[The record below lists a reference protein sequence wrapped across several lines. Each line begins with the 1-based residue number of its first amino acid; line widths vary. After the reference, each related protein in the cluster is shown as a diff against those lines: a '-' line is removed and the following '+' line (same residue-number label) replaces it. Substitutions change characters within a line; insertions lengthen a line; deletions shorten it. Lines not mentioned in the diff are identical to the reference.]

1 MSASTLNAL
10 NVPTRPGAVPL
21 ESRRRVS
28 SDTAAYV
35 HAVHAEASQKRAL
48 HATIHQSTA
57 PTKAIAEAAGVGYS
71 ALANAALTSESSN
84 LPFARLPLVLA
95 ASDDLT
101 LLRFYANLQGCEVFR
116 LPRTGAAGDARQ
128 TSMTVREFAEL
139 LEAVGAATEDDV
151 ITPEEFARIEREAQD
166 VVRAVLENV
175 AHYRARV
182 RRPLLEGM

>member
-1 MSASTLNAL
+1 MSASTSDLVT
-10 NVPTRPGAVPL
+10 VPTRARSVPL
-21 ESRRRVS
+21 ESRGRVS
-28 SDTAAYV
+28 STAAAHV
-35 HAVHAEASQKRAL
+35 HAAHAEASQKRAL
-48 HATIHQSTA
+48 HATIHQSSA
-57 PTKAIAEAAGVGYS
+57 GTKVIAEQAGMGYS
-71 ALANAALTSESSN
+71 ALANAALLSEASN